1 MRASISRK
9 LLTLSSLIFVVSAS
23 DSFVRLPRS
32 ANNSTPNNGTSSSAS
47 DRQGWTSS
55 PNERGTIDIIWN
67 SAFTMFLC
75 SWSILCMNVAGPT
88 DTPWL
93 LFRRKLWLTALCFLG
108 PEFTF
113 VTSAGQWASAR
124 QSVRDFEAAGI
135 EGWTITH
142 AFFADMGGFILH
154 TRCGFPPFPVD
165 SKQLLFLITNGFVE
179 KPSTEKEEIKD
190 KNKVD
195 GLLRLITLCQ
205 IVWFG
210 VNIVGRAVQGLAIT
224 CIELTTA
231 AFIVCNIGTVYCWI
245 HKPADVTRAEHI
257 YSPHSIEEIVET
269 AYKYMDEQESNEQ
282 KKDSPLT
289 VPKTHFYIR
298 TPLEVLSRREW
309 HWSKYWSNW
318 INIIRHCGFVFEPTR
333 RPVDRFENTEF
344 SFVPGYLYYI
354 TLLTSAAYTGLF
366 ILAWDFEFPTKIERT
381 LWRAASLTVPCVV
394 LVYWTVTEWSFHTYP
409 KLRSRF
415 ERLFSGGL
423 YHVHERNATTQTH
436 AWFGQ
441 KIRNSAHRVAAS
453 IRNNSIH
460 KDPALDVPLKAILP
474 MYVLGVFYCHARVF
488 LFVEDIIE
496 LRSLPVTA
504 YQTVNWSAFI
514 PHI

>member
-1 MRASISRK
+1 
-9 LLTLSSLIFVVSAS
+9 
-23 DSFVRLPRS
+23 
-32 ANNSTPNNGTSSSAS
+32 
-47 DRQGWTSS
+47 
-55 PNERGTIDIIWN
+55 
-67 SAFTMFLC
+67 
-75 SWSILCMNVAGPT
+75 
-88 DTPWL
+88 
-93 LFRRKLWLTALCFLG
+93 
-108 PEFTF
+108 
-113 VTSAGQWASAR
+113 
-124 QSVRDFEAAGI
+124 
-135 EGWTITH
+135 
-142 AFFADMGGFILH
+142 
-154 TRCGFPPFPVD
+154 VD

-179 KPSTEKEEIKD
+179 KPSIEREAIKD

-245 HKPADVTRAEHI
+245 HKPADVLRAEHI

-282 KKDSPLT
+282 KKDSPLA

-333 RPVDRFENTEF
+333 RPVDRFENTGF
-344 SFVPGYLYYI
+344 LFVPGYLYYI
-354 TLLTSAAYTGLF
+354 TLLISAAYAGLF

-381 LWRAASLTVPCVV
+381 LWRAASLTVPCVA
-394 LVYWTVTEWSFHTYP
+394 LVYWTVTEWSFYTYP
-409 KLRSRF
+409 KLRSRL
-415 ERLFSGGL
+415 EGLFSSRP
-423 YHVHERNATTQTH
+423 YHVHDRNTTTP

-453 IRNNSIH
+453 IRNNSVH

-488 LFVEDIIE
+488 LFLEDVIE